1 MEPESAFDIGLQN
14 YSVYRMSLEDIAVIQ
29 EIFDRCLDYMLLVDG
44 RAADPDALEEDF
56 RAVPSGK
63 SNEDKFVFGII
74 TTPTG
79 IVGLLDT
86 LHGYPDGTTWWIG
99 TLLFVPESRSQGL
112 GEKVV
117 QGFVKY
123 AQAGGA
129 QAIMLG
135 VVEENTRAY
144 KFWLR
149 MGFEFVRETEPRQF
163 GNKMQKVR
171 VMRRNIVEF
180 T

>member
-1 MEPESAFDIGLQN
+1 MQTEPAFDIGLQN
-14 YSVYRMSLEDIAVIQ
+14 YSVQRMSLADIAAVQ
-29 EIFDRCLDYMLLVDG
+29 EVYDRCLDYMLLVDG
-44 RAADPDALEEDF
+44 HAADPDGVKEDF
-56 RAVPSGK
+56 QSVPPGK
-63 SNEDKFVFGII
+63 SNEDKYVFGI
-74 TTPTG
+74 TEHQKG
-79 IVGLLDT
+79 IVGLLDV
-86 LHGYPDGTTWWIG
+86 LRGYPDETTWWIG